1 MVDVVIAVPR
11 IWSDGCFVISNN
23 EEDAAAAGDD
33 DTNIL

>member
-11 IWSDGCFVISNN
+11 IWSDGCFVNN
-23 EEDAAAAGDD
+23 EEEDADADD